1 MSIYAYFLLF
11 IMYSILGW
19 IVETLYIF
27 ARTKKLV
34 NRGFLIGPYCP
45 IYGWGCMAITL
56 LLKKLM
62 PKPFLLFLM
71 AIVICSLL
79 EYFTSYFM
87 EKMFKTR
94 WWDYS
99 NTKFNINGRI
109 CLNTMLPFGI
119 LGTFIMYLVN
129 PGLTKIVT
137 SIPANYLKII
147 SITVFII
154 YLIDNIISFGIVAK
168 FTKNIKNIKKDSTEN
183 IKRYTKK
190 ILESKNIL
198 NKRLINAF
206 PNIKNKLNSLRKE
219 IRKIRSK

>member
-27 ARTKKLV
+27 VRTKKLV

-56 LLKKLM
+56 LLKNLM
-62 PKPFLLFLM
+62 PKPILLFLM

-99 NTKFNINGRI
+99 DTKFNINGRI

-119 LGTFIMYLVN
+119 LGTVIMYLVN

-147 SITVFII
+147 SITLFII
-154 YLIDNIISFGIVAK
+154 YLIDNIVSFGIVAK
-168 FTKNIKNIKKDSTEN
+168 FTKNIKNVKKDSTEN
-183 IKRYTKK
+183 IKKYTKK
-190 ILESKNIL
+190 LFESKNIL

-206 PNIKNKLNSLRKE
+206 PNIKEKLNSLKDE
-219 IRKIRSK
+219 LRKIKFK

>member
-27 ARTKKLV
+27 VRTKKLV

-56 LLKKLM
+56 LLKNLM
-62 PKPFLLFLM
+62 PKPILLFLM

-99 NTKFNINGRI
+99 YTKFNINGRI

-119 LGTFIMYLVN
+119 LGTVIMYLVN

-147 SITVFII
+147 SITLFII
-154 YLIDNIISFGIVAK
+154 YLIDNIVSFGIVAK
-168 FTKNIKNIKKDSTEN
+168 FTKNIKNVKKDSTEN
-183 IKRYTKK
+183 IKKYTKK
-190 ILESKNIL
+190 LFESKNIL

-206 PNIKNKLNSLRKE
+206 PNIKEKLNSLKDE
-219 IRKIRSK
+219 LRKIKFK

>member
-27 ARTKKLV
+27 VRTKKLV
-34 NRGFLIGPYCP
+34 NRGFLVGPYCP

-56 LLKKLM
+56 LLKNLM
-62 PKPFLLFLM
+62 PKPILLFLM

-99 NTKFNINGRI
+99 DTKFNINGRI

-119 LGTFIMYLVN
+119 LGTVIMYLVN

-147 SITVFII
+147 SITLFII
-154 YLIDNIISFGIVAK
+154 YLIDNIVSFGIVAK
-168 FTKNIKNIKKDSTEN
+168 FTKNIKNVKKDSTEN
-183 IKRYTKK
+183 IKKYTKK
-190 ILESKNIL
+190 LFESKNIL

-206 PNIKNKLNSLRKE
+206 PNIKEKLNSLKDE
-219 IRKIRSK
+219 LRKIKFK